1 MYRVRYVAQE
11 NLVAIET
18 KADRK
23 ISHDLLPHVFEDF
36 DAERAVYRPVQQ
48 LRVWYPADDLAP
60 PEAQPELQQQR
71 LDGVVRA
78 MAALRSLLRAHALD
92 ARRDGLLTPALLLL
106 AAAPSAADA
115 RVLERGCAAI
125 RSPYLL
131 RKWARH
137 AVRAATLCATG
148 CNRTH
153 PGCIPTQPSCNRTC
167 TYPRCAALLAA
178 HESAPLAQ
186 HTASA
191 SQAAGRGQASEA
203 LRHLDLALEIDAEH
217 ADTWARRARLH
228 AQEGQHTPA
237 LEAAQRTLN
246 PDTAVISTHPQPRP
260 QPQPHT

>member
-1 MYRVRYVAQE
+1 MYRTRYVAQE

-36 DAERAVYRPVQQ
+36 DAERAAYRPVQQ

-125 RSPYLL
+125 LTAKVGAPRRSRCNATCHGLQPYASRL
-131 RKWARH
+131 H
-137 AVRAATLCATG
+137 PNAAKL
-148 CNRTH
+148 
-153 PGCIPTQPSCNRTC
+153 QPHIYTSQV
-167 TYPRCAALLAA
+167 RCAARGTRERPARATHGERLAGGGA
-178 HESAPLAQ
+178 WSGQGGAAP
-186 HTASA
+186 
-191 SQAAGRGQASEA
+191 
-203 LRHLDLALEIDAEH
+203 
-217 ADTWARRARLH
+217 
-228 AQEGQHTPA
+228 P
-237 LEAAQRTLN
+237 
-246 PDTAVISTHPQPRP
+246 
-260 QPQPHT
+260 

>member
-1 MYRVRYVAQE
+1 MYRIRYVAQE

-125 RSPYLL
+125 LSPYLP
-131 RKWARH
+131 RH
-137 AVRAATLCATG
+137 TYRAKLTAKVGAPRRSR
-148 CNRTH
+148 CNAMCNGLQPYASRLH
-153 PGCIPTQPSCNRTC
+153 PNAAKLQPHIYISQV
-167 TYPRCAALLAA
+167 RCAARGSRERPARATHSERLAGGGA
-178 HESAPLAQ
+178 WPGHGGAAP
-186 HTASA
+186 
-191 SQAAGRGQASEA
+191 
-203 LRHLDLALEIDAEH
+203 
-217 ADTWARRARLH
+217 
-228 AQEGQHTPA
+228 P
-237 LEAAQRTLN
+237 
-246 PDTAVISTHPQPRP
+246 
-260 QPQPHT
+260 